1 MNAST
6 YEHNTAGGWQLE
18 FKVPEDLKV
27 HWPNNKKKNSY
38 EPMHDVGWEVK
49 ILKTAE
55 PTEEEIQQR
64 AVHQWMH
71 RWVDYANQKQSSK
84 EDNNIED
91 VIVED
96 DFSAYVDD
104 TTTGQIGKL
113 YSTGLKSNGKID
125 LGISYPDGRRTILR
139 DCELKLD
146 NASDVNPEET
156 NLTFEYEHNDN
167 D

>member
-1 MNAST
+1 MDAST

-38 EPMHDVGWEVK
+38 EPMYDVGWEVK

-64 AVHQWMH
+64 AVHQWM
-71 RWVDYANQKQSSK
+71 RSWVDYANQKSTSE

-91 VIVED
+91 VMAND
-96 DFSAYVDD
+96 NFSAYIDD
-104 TTTGQIGKL
+104 ASFNQTGKL
-113 YSTGLKSNGKID
+113 FSTGLKSNGKID
-125 LGISYPDGRRTILR
+125 LGISYPDGRRIILH
-139 DCELKLD
+139 DCELKPD
-146 NASDVNPEET
+146 NCTTTSSEET
-156 NLTFEYEHNDN
+156 NLTFEYEHCN
-167 D
+167 